1 MGRFKMWFEDKYEAM
16 KQTRGRVREWA
27 RNNPREAMIL
37 GVCAMST
44 IGGIA
49 KAKINYNLRIAQ
61 MQPKKTL
68 WDPSLGVHQELNRPL
83 DGNTKSQLNNL
94 IELGY
99 SRHEAMKILKLI

>member
-1 MGRFKMWFEDKYEAM
+1 MGRFKMWFEDKVEAM

-27 RNNPREAMIL
+27 RNNPKEATIL
-37 GVCAMST
+37 GVCAIST

-49 KAKINYNLRIAQ
+49 KAKINYNLRTAQ
-61 MQPKKTL
+61 MQPKTL

-83 DGNTKSQLNNL
+83 DSKTKADLNNL
-94 IELGY
+94 VGLGY